1 MHRFDQVPTRRLL
14 MRRWTAADVDA
25 MAALNADPEVMRHFP
40 AMPNRQATQEA
51 VNGWEAKF
59 DTQGYG
65 LWALERREDQA
76 MLGMTG
82 LNPLPPAA
90 GIQGLEVG
98 WRLARYAWGKGYA
111 TEAAEAALEVA
122 RKCGLREIW
131 SFTAE
136 LNTRSQAVMRRLNLT
151 LVKKLDHPNI
161 PIGHPLRPHVLFHA
175 DL

>member
-25 MAALNADPEVMRHFP
+25 MAALNADPEVMRYFP
-40 AMPNRQATQEA
+40 SVPNRQATEEA
-51 VNGWEAKF
+51 INGWEAKF

-65 LWALERREDQA
+65 LWALERREDHA
-76 MLGMTG
+76 VLGMTG
-82 LNPLPPAA
+82 LNPLPPAV

-98 WRLARYAWGKGYA
+98 WRLAQHAWGHGYA

-122 RKCGLREIW
+122 RKRGLREIW
-131 SFTAE
+131 SFTAA

-151 LVKKLDHPNI
+151 MVTRLDHPDL